1 MTSNGWEPDALTADV
16 RICEGANSIVHGYHI
31 VTPRM
36 GNLWQTGN
44 TNRILHTREF
54 ALLTR
59 SAQKRFPCTH
69 SQLFVPGYRAR
80 YPRSTH
86 W

>member
-1 MTSNGWEPDALTADV
+1 MTSNGWEPDALTAHV

-44 TNRILHTREF
+44 TNRILNTREF

-59 SAQKRFPCTH
+59 SREVGRCDNGESLVAT
-69 SQLFVPGYRAR
+69 G
-80 YPRSTH
+80 
-86 W
+86 

>member
-1 MTSNGWEPDALTADV
+1 MTSNGWEPDALTAHV

-44 TNRILHTREF
+44 TNRILNTREF

-59 SAQKRFPCTH
+59 STQSH
-69 SQLFVPGYRAR
+69 GN
-80 YPRSTH
+80 
-86 W
+86 

>member
-1 MTSNGWEPDALTADV
+1 MTSNGWEPDALTAHV

-44 TNRILHTREF
+44 TNRILNTREF
-54 ALLTR
+54 ALLT
-59 SAQKRFPCTH
+59 AEPANTRFQMEDQPRR
-69 SQLFVPGYRAR
+69 PGYR
-80 YPRSTH
+80 
-86 W
+86 